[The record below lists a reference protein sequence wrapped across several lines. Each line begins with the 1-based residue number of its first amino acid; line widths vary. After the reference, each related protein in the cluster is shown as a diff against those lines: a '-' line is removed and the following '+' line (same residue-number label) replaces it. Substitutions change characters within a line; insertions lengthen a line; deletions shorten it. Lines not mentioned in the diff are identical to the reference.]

1 MSRDNK
7 NGIAVEAVAEG
18 IESVRDIGE
27 LNAFVSSRLPQPGR
41 IANVN
46 IYCSRD
52 TPGRVVCLVDVLDI
66 PAGDAARALG
76 GVPFAF
82 TAVVLDVRLSPA
94 FTCRTG
100 QPGRPV
106 VPNCNCSSGCRAAM
120 PPLDP

>member
-7 NGIAVEAVAEG
+7 NAIAVEAIAEG

-27 LNAFVSSRLPQPGR
+27 LNSFISSRLPQPGR

-52 TPGRVVCLVDVLDI
+52 TPGRVVCLVDVVDI
-66 PAGDAARALG
+66 PAADAARALG

-82 TAVVLDVRLSPA
+82 TAVVLDVQLSPA

-100 QPGRPV
+100 QPGRPA
-106 VPNCNCSSGCRAAM
+106 VPNCNCSSGCRTAT
-120 PPLDP
+120 PPLEP